1 MQAQTIVGLD
11 QILQPQF
18 QGATYWAAVVS
29 PGQCSCSNH
38 CFWKRALRKSAAGS
52 PAWCQRSDSVH
63 VPHMKSRRYKHCKHP
78 RWVSTKSLP
87 SSLEGL
93 RTKKKTLHRSTGGE
107 TKKFRCARRG
117 RRVES
122 RFAGVRRFPSPRS
135 RSRWFPRWRVRRGSW
150 GCVAP
155 EGRTL
160 GL

>member
-1 MQAQTIVGLD
+1 MSRKNEPWCKDNTSMQAQTIVGLD

-93 RTKKKTLHRSTGGE
+93 RTKKKHCIVPPGEKLKSSGAHVEVGG
-107 TKKFRCARRG
+107 
-117 RRVES
+117 
-122 RFAGVRRFPSPRS
+122 
-135 RSRWFPRWRVRRGSW
+135 
-150 GCVAP
+150 
-155 EGRTL
+155 
-160 GL
+160 